1 MNASSCT
8 IEFVALVAWVDARL
22 PLLAPVDALLEVP
35 DDALDDALLVLAA
48 VAAVALETTAVVPDA
63 ELLCDSSCNNC
74 EMPLELPLD
83 DA

>member
-8 IEFVALVAWVDARL
+8 IELVALVVWVDALL
-22 PLLAPVDALLEVP
+22 PLLAPVDALLEV
-35 DDALDDALLVLAA
+35 LDDALLVLAA